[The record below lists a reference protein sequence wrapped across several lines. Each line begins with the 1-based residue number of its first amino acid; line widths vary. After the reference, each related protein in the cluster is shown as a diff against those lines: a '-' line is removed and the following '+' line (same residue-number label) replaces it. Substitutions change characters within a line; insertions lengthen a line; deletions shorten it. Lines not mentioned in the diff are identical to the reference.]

1 MKQLKFAVSMK
12 KILLISWL
20 SLLAAGALLAQ
31 KKEAITPDNLV
42 RLDTYEDTIALLAYA
57 VVNDSLPEY
66 RFGACQKLITSLK
79 EALKTPNSFYYPFQR
94 AKSISI
100 QYPPDSSFRV
110 FTWQLYVDINEYRY
124 YGAIQKRGSELQL
137 YPLIDRSQQIEE
149 SNLEELVL
157 PPEQWYGSVYYN
169 MKECK
174 GPKGGKYYLLF
185 GFDAYRF
192 FHKRKLI
199 DVLTFDDKGQP
210 VFGAPVFVHKPE
222 GKPQSFK
229 KRVVLQ
235 YSADSSVK
243 LNYDESYE
251 MIIFDHLLTMMGQ
264 YGEGPT
270 NLPDGSYDG
279 YKFQKGAW
287 VFVDKVFNDSQE
299 TAPVPHPVFD
309 EKSKKKDIFGND
321 KN

>member
-1 MKQLKFAVSMK
+1 MK
-12 KILLISWL
+12 KLILITCIG
-20 SLLAAGALLAQ
+20 LLAAGALYGQ
-31 KKEAITPDNLV
+31 KGARFTPEQLT

-79 EALKTPNSFYYPFQR
+79 EALKTPNSFYYPFKR

-100 QYPPDSSFRV
+100 QYPSDSSFRV
-110 FTWQLYVDINEYRY
+110 FTWQLYVDVNEYRY
-124 YGAIQKRGSELQL
+124 YGAIQKRGSELEL
-137 YPLIDRSQQIEE
+137 FPLIDRSHQIEE
-149 SNLEELVL
+149 GNLEQMVL

-169 MKECK
+169 IRECK
-174 GPKGGKYYLLF
+174 GPNGKYYLLF
-185 GFDAYRF
+185 GYDGYRF

-199 DVLTFDDKGQP
+199 DVLSFDEKGQP

-222 GKPQSFK
+222 GKPQSAK
-229 KRVVLQ
+229 NRVLLQ
-235 YSADSSVK
+235 YTAEASVK

-251 MIIFDHLLTMMGQ
+251 LIIFDHLITMMGQ
-264 YGEGPT
+264 YGEGPV

-279 YKFQKGAW
+279 YKFQKGLW
-287 VFVDKVFNDSQE
+287 VFIDKVFNDSQDQ
-299 TAPVPHPVFD
+299 APVPQPLFD
-309 EKSKKKDIFGND
+309 EKTKKKDIFGND